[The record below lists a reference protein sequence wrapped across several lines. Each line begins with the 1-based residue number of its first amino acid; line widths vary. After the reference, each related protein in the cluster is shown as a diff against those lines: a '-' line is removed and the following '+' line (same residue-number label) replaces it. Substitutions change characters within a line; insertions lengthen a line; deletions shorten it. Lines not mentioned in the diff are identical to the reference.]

1 MLKTEDIM
9 AKNISFTYFDSTHK
23 TAREGEVPTADFDGG
38 CNLGCSVGNCVGVS
52 TGIFD
57 FNEQNFSLGDAAYVQ
72 AQYIGQNKG
81 SAVAIRDF
89 VVGGSSQ
96 FIPSTAADTDPGD
109 GFITGL
115 LNLTGKMVPAG
126 SRVFGFRA

>member
-1 MLKTEDIM
+1 M
-9 AKNISFTYFDSTHK
+9 AKNIAFTYFDSTHK
-23 TAREGEVPTADFDGG
+23 AAREAEVPMADFDGG
-38 CNLGCSVGNCVGVS
+38 CNTGIGVGNCVGVC
-52 TGIFD
+52 TGIYD
-57 FNEQNFSLGDAAYVQ
+57 FSEQNFSLGDAAYVQ
-72 AQYIGQNKG
+72 SQYIGHVKG

-109 GFITGL
+109 GFLTGL
-115 LNLTGKMVPAG
+115 LNLTGKTVPAG